1 MQKIFE
7 IVQERIILP
16 CYMNSYDSLFGG
28 IAMQWMDEVAFI
40 CAQKIARKKVVTV
53 SVDKIEFLLPLKKGD
68 IVKIVAKNIVLN
80 GIRIN
85 IRVEIYDKD
94 ENIAISGD
102 FVFVAVNENNIPL
115 KI

>member
-1 MQKIFE
+1 MKNMIE

-28 IAMQWMDEVAFI
+28 LAMQWMDEVAFI

-53 SVDKIEFLLPLKKGD
+53 SVDNIKFLLPIKKGD
-68 IVKIVAKNIVLN
+68 IVKIVAKNKLLN

-85 IRVEIYDKD
+85 IQVEIFDID
-94 ENIAISGD
+94 GNTAISGN
-102 FVFVAVNENNIPL
+102 FVFVAVSENNIPL
-115 KI
+115 KV